1 MKMWTWSLSRKWKA
15 IQKLDPVLKQAGI
28 SSPPISVQF
37 SVKLFQK
44 GNTVLPF
51 NVDGFETRDRK
62 LVCNVL
68 KKLTSHIKFQ
78 LTWKSH

>member
-1 MKMWTWSLSRKWKA
+1 MKMWTWSLSGKWKST
-15 IQKLDPVLKQAGI
+15 QKLDPVLKQAGI
-28 SSPPISVQF
+28 SSPPISVHF

-44 GNTVLPF
+44 GNTLPPF

-68 KKLTSHIKFQ
+68 KKVNFSY
-78 LTWKSH
+78 

>member
-1 MKMWTWSLSRKWKA
+1 MKMWTWSLSRKWKST
-15 IQKLDPVLKQAGI
+15 QKLDPVLKQAGI
-28 SSPPISVQF
+28 SFPPISVQF

-44 GNTVLPF
+44 GNTVPPF

-68 KKLTSHIKFQ
+68 KQLTSHIKFQ

>member
-1 MKMWTWSLSRKWKA
+1 MKMWTWSLSRKWKST
-15 IQKLDPVLKQAGI
+15 QKLDPVLKQADI
-28 SSPPISVQF
+28 SFPPISVQF

-44 GNTVLPF
+44 GNTVPPF
-51 NVDGFETRDRK
+51 NVDGFENRDRK